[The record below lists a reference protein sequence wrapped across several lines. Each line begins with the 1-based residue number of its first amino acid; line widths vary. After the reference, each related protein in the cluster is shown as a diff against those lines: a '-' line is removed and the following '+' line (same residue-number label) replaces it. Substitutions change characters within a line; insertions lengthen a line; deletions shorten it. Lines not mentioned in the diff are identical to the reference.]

1 MPSKRS
7 AQRDESHGRVR
18 KKVRSTGGA
27 LLETTSIEERAEP
40 FRLMTVR
47 FPIDD
52 VTPEWSTGCNRDIN
66 EKHVKQL
73 CRLFEEY
80 GLDRLDRAHRL
91 SLLCNAQDVR
101 LMCERIG
108 IDCRPN
114 DPGASPPSFKG
125 WRSATAGTA
134 EVLAGN
140 HRIGA
145 LKAYLKQQKLT
156 DDDEERWWVC
166 NIFDR
171 GTCPAWDLR
180 TGGANLL

>member
-1 MPSKRS
+1 MSSKRS
-7 AQRDESHGRVR
+7 AQTDESRGRVR
-18 KKVRSTGGA
+18 KKVKSAGRA

-52 VTPEWSTGCNRDIN
+52 VTPEWSTGWNRNIN

-73 CRLFEEY
+73 CQLFKEY
-80 GLDRLDRAHRL
+80 GLDRLDRGHRL
-91 SLLCNAQDVR
+91 RLLCNAQDVR
-101 LMCERIG
+101 LMCEHVG
-108 IDCRPN
+108 IDSTPN
-114 DPGASPPSFKG
+114 DPDASLPSFEG
-125 WRSATAGTA
+125 WSSATTGTA

-156 DDDEERWWVC
+156 DDADERWWVC

-171 GTCPAWDLR
+171 GMCPD
-180 TGGANLL
+180 

>member
-1 MPSKRS
+1 MSSKRP
-7 AQRDESHGRVR
+7 AQSDGSHGRVR
-18 KKVRSTGGA
+18 KKVRPTGGA

-52 VTPEWSTGCNRDIN
+52 VTPEWSMGWNRDIN

-73 CRLFEEY
+73 CQLFEEY
-80 GLDRLDRAHRL
+80 GLDRLGRAHRL
-91 SLLCNAQDVR
+91 RLLCRAQDVR

-108 IDCRPN
+108 IDCGPN
-114 DPGASPPSFKG
+114 DPGAPLPSFKG
-125 WRSATAGTA
+125 WSSATSGAA

-156 DDDEERWWVC
+156 DDDDERWWVC
-166 NIFDR
+166 DIFDR
-171 GTCPAWDLR
+171 GMCL
-180 TGGANLL
+180 N